1 MGPVAGKPGGQYKR
15 GSPHWLWCAVPDSE
29 DICER
34 FWNLPSK
41 PREEARRERLFLDDV
56 IQKAHLEREIA
67 SRLGG
72 VHTILDAG
80 GGTGRFS
87 IPLARQ
93 GFHVTHLDISQG
105 MIDAARHLA
114 QDAGVLDRMRFER
127 GRVGDLG
134 QYAEGTFD
142 LVICCDAPIS
152 YTYPDQIR
160 TIAEL
165 TRVAAQALVISVSS
179 RLGYM
184 PYAFNPLQKQ
194 QYFTDPASELPDVQR
209 YLGQTDLSSFVPDL
223 DSGWRALTSGILGDR
238 ERVEQEYAAGRAPWP
253 RNYLFMPEELRKIL
267 VGTGVRDVRLSGP
280 GALARSI
287 PNEVLRTLLLN
298 DDYRGRFLDLCYEF
312 DSNPAVCGLGKDNL
326 VASGLRPSDFR
337 SP

>member
-1 MGPVAGKPGGQYKR
+1 L
-15 GSPHWLWCAVPDSE
+15 SNSE

-41 PREEARRERLFLDDV
+41 PGEEARRERLFLDDV

-72 VHTILDAG
+72 VRTILDAG
-80 GGTGRFS
+80 AGTGRFS
-87 IPLARQ
+87 ILLARQ

-105 MIDAARHLA
+105 MIDTARQLA
-114 QDAGVLDRMRFER
+114 QDAGVLERMRFER
-127 GRVGDLG
+127 GRVGDLT
-134 QYAEGTFD
+134 QYKDGTFD

-152 YTYPDQIR
+152 YTYPHHVR
-160 TIAEL
+160 TIGEL
-165 TRVAAQALVISVSS
+165 ARVAAQALVISVSS
-179 RLGYM
+179 RLGYVS
-184 PYAFNPLQKQ
+184 YAFNPLQKR
-194 QYFTDPASELPDVQR
+194 QYFADAASEAPDVQP
-209 YLGQTDLSSFVPDL
+209 YLRQTDLSSFVPDL
-223 DSGWRALTSGILGDR
+223 DSVSRALTCGILGDR
-238 ERVEQEYAAGRAPWP
+238 ERTEREYAAGRTPWP
-253 RNYLFMPEELRKIL
+253 HNYLFMPDELREVL
-267 VGTGVRDVRLSGP
+267 GRTGIRDVRLSGP

-287 PNEVLRTLLLN
+287 PNEVLRMLLLN

-312 DSNPAVCGLGKDNL
+312 DSNPAVCGSGKDNL

>member
-1 MGPVAGKPGGQYKR
+1 M
-15 GSPHWLWCAVPDSE
+15 SDSE

-41 PREEARRERLFLDDV
+41 PGEEARRERLFLDDV

-72 VHTILDAG
+72 ARTILDAG
-80 GGTGRFS
+80 AGTGRFS

-105 MIDAARHLA
+105 MIDTARQLA
-114 QDAGVLDRMRFER
+114 QDAGVLDRMCFER
-127 GRVGDLG
+127 GRVGDLT
-134 QYAEGTFD
+134 QYEDGTFD

-152 YTYPDQIR
+152 YTYPDHVR

-179 RLGYM
+179 RLGYVS
-184 PYAFNPLQKQ
+184 YAFNPLQKQ
-194 QYFTDPASELPDVQR
+194 QYFADPASEAPDVQR

-223 DSGWRALTSGILGDR
+223 DSVWRALTSGILGDR
-238 ERVEQEYAAGRAPWP
+238 ERVEREYAAGRAPWP
-253 RNYLFMPEELRKIL
+253 HNYLFMPDELLEIL
-267 VGTGVRDVRLSGP
+267 VRNGVLDVRLSGP

-287 PNEVLRTLLLN
+287 PNDVLRMLLLN

-326 VASGLRPSDFR
+326 AASGLRPSNSQ

>member
-1 MGPVAGKPGGQYKR
+1 
-15 GSPHWLWCAVPDSE
+15 VPDSE

-41 PREEARRERLFLDDV
+41 PGEEARRERLFLDDI

-67 SRLGG
+67 SRLSG
-72 VHTILDAG
+72 VRTILDAG
-80 GGTGRFS
+80 AGTGRFS

-105 MIDAARHLA
+105 LIDTARQLA
-114 QDAGVLDRMRFER
+114 QDAGVLDKMRFER
-127 GRVGDLG
+127 GRVGDLTR
-134 QYAEGTFD
+134 YADGTFD

-152 YTYPDQIR
+152 YTYPDHVR

-165 TRVAAQALVISVSS
+165 TRVATRALVISVSS

-184 PYAFNPLQKQ
+184 SYAFNPLQKQ
-194 QYFTDPASELPDVQR
+194 QYFADPESQAPDVQR
-209 YLGQTDLSSFVPDL
+209 YLAQADLSSFVPDL
-223 DSGWRALTSGILGDR
+223 DSVWRALTSGILGDR
-238 ERVEQEYAAGRAPWP
+238 ERVEREYAAGRAPWP
-253 RNYLFMPEELRKIL
+253 HNYLFMPDELREIL
-267 VGTGVRDVRLSGP
+267 ATAGVRDVRLSGP

-287 PNEVLRTLLLN
+287 PNEVLRMLLLN
-298 DDYRGRFLDLCYEF
+298 DDYRERFLDLCYEI

-326 VASGLRPSDFR
+326 AASGLRPRSSR